1 MYRILIIDDDTDI
14 LKRLKRYF
22 ELKKYSVITTE
33 NSAEGLKMTEK
44 EPDIILLD
52 VNMLCRI
59 MESC

>member
-33 NSAEGLKMTEK
+33 NSSEGLKMTEK

>member
-1 MYRILIIDDDTDI
+1 MYRILIIHDDTDI

-33 NSAEGLKMTEK
+33 NSSEGLKMTEK